1 MNFENFPYDFH
12 ECIMNFKNWEGSYW
26 RVELQ
31 SPKIHMLD
39 KNGREVGGS
48 ELNYAKYANS
58 GRLDYNFNLK
68 SLPNTLYMEKG
79 KNYSL
84 SQVKLNFE
92 RTDKSRAEIFSGYH
106 TTTGIFA
113 FLSLVSFFINL
124 DAVPGK
130 PFSIF

>member
-1 MNFENFPYDFH
+1 
-12 ECIMNFKNWEGSYW
+12 
-26 RVELQ
+26 
-31 SPKIHMLD
+31 MLD

-48 ELNYAKYANS
+48 ELNYAKYTNS
-58 GRLDYNFNLK
+58 SRLDYNFNLK

>member
-48 ELNYAKYANS
+48 ELNYAKYTNS
-58 GRLDYNFNLK
+58 SRLDYNFNLK